1 MKINGLFEKLKV
13 ICVSLVVYRLDL
25 SVTRYGRCGSL
36 ALVRIAASNPA

>member
-1 MKINGLFEKLKV
+1 MRINCFFEKLKV
-13 ICVSLVVYRLDL
+13 ICASLVVYRLYL